1 LPNLKKDVS
10 LDPLEPKEA
19 EKLLE
24 ATLEALITPESKA
37 LSLNITLGKKKVGD
51 KQKPRIT
58 QVLDEFVISFYK
70 CLWRLFNSFF

>member
-1 LPNLKKDVS
+1 MPNLKKDVS

-37 LSLNITLGKKKVGD
+37 LSLNINMAKKKLGER
-51 KQKPRIT
+51 QKLRIT